1 MRESEKV
8 KSSDEGKRILKQ
20 AYKEAKLTQEELAK
34 QANTSIDTV
43 KRLLGTKEC
52 PNGVERWAVKN
63 IVKVLN
69 EKCVSIKAIDILN
82 PQDFYIQQIPPEFER
97 LIKDKTEFFSGRKFV
112 FNAIKEFINNNPNG
126 YFTVI
131 GDAGMGKSSI
141 AAKYVLDNPGTVCFF
156 NIRAEG
162 MNRPDLFIRKIREQL
177 INIYQLT
184 NVEDADLSTLL
195 VEATKQLP
203 SGENLVIVVDA
214 LDEVEQESTGN
225 LLYLPTIIPD
235 GVYFLLTRRP
245 YHEADKRLSFSP
257 SVAIKELD
265 LRQKNQESIQD
276 IKGYVWELLNN
287 GKYKEGLNNWIER
300 QNLSSKINFVEEIAR
315 KSENNFM
322 YLRYILPAI
331 AEGFYNNKS
340 LEELPEGLQG
350 YYYSHWGLMGMNSK
364 PLPKEKIK
372 IVYTICALRRPIS
385 CEEVVKLSGQ
395 DRLTVQDVI
404 NEWVE
409 FLRKETRYQPP
420 RYSFYHESFR
430 DFLNRQDIVQAAGIS
445 LQSISAE
452 VANNLA
458 GEIVDNE

>member
-20 AYKEAKLTQEELAK
+20 AYKEAKLTQDELAK

-69 EKCVSIKAIDILN
+69 EKGVSIKAIDILN
-82 PQDFYIQQIPPEFER
+82 PEDWYRQQIPTEFER

-112 FNAIKEFINNNPNG
+112 FNAIQEFIKNNPNG

-131 GDAGMGKSSI
+131 GDAGMGKSAI
-141 AAKYVLDNPGTVCFF
+141 AAKYVLDHPGTVCFF

-162 MNRPDLFIRKIREQL
+162 MNRPDLFLRKIREQV

-203 SGENLVIVVDA
+203 MGENLVIVVDA

-257 SVAIKELD
+257 SVATKELD
-265 LRQKNQESIQD
+265 LREKNQESIQD
-276 IKGYVWELLNN
+276 IKG
-287 GKYKEGLNNWIER
+287 
-300 QNLSSKINFVEEIAR
+300 
-315 KSENNFM
+315 
-322 YLRYILPAI
+322 
-331 AEGFYNNKS
+331 
-340 LEELPEGLQG
+340 
-350 YYYSHWGLMGMNSK
+350 
-364 PLPKEKIK
+364 
-372 IVYTICALRRPIS
+372 
-385 CEEVVKLSGQ
+385 
-395 DRLTVQDVI
+395 
-404 NEWVE
+404 
-409 FLRKETRYQPP
+409 
-420 RYSFYHESFR
+420 
-430 DFLNRQDIVQAAGIS
+430 
-445 LQSISAE
+445 
-452 VANNLA
+452 
-458 GEIVDNE
+458 